1 MTAKSPNPDWLNT
14 IELCDGVK
22 AWYTSRGDNADTDDA
37 YSHFNICHYT
47 GDSEAHTAS
56 CRHALCNAVGI
67 EPERLIV
74 PRQTHSVNCV
84 TIDRLP
90 VDNDTLQGVDALVTS
105 LDNTAIG
112 ISTADCVPVLM
123 ADPVNRIIAAA
134 HAGWRG
140 AIRGIANVTLS
151 EMLANGA
158 DISCIQVAMGPCIC
172 SRCFEVGDEVASQFP
187 ASCVTRNLATG
198 KPHVDLAAYLRQS
211 LIEAGIKENN
221 AAELHTLQ
229 SIATLLGTR
238 AWHQL
243 RPHIHLHHAA
253 PPPPLEKHLKR
264 TFAKY
269 LQHNR
274 KVSKQIISFALY
286 INAL

>member
-1 MTAKSPNPDWLNT
+1 MQ
-14 IELCDGVK
+14 
-22 AWYTSRGDNADTDDA
+22 
-37 YSHFNICHYT
+37 
-47 GDSEAHTAS
+47 
-56 CRHALCNAVGI
+56 CRWHRA
-67 EPERLIV
+67 ERLIV

-158 DISCIQVAMGPCIC
+158 DISCIKSQWGRVYAADASRWAMKWH
-172 SRCFEVGDEVASQFP
+172 
-187 ASCVTRNLATG
+187 RNS
-198 KPHVDLAAYLRQS
+198 PQAA
-211 LIEAGIKENN
+211 
-221 AAELHTLQ
+221 
-229 SIATLLGTR
+229 
-238 AWHQL
+238 
-243 RPHIHLHHAA
+243 
-253 PPPPLEKHLKR
+253 
-264 TFAKY
+264 
-269 LQHNR
+269 
-274 KVSKQIISFALY
+274 
-286 INAL
+286 

>member
-47 GDSEAHTAS
+47 GDSEAHITS

-74 PRQTHSVNCV
+74 PRQTHSINCV

-90 VDNDTLQGVDALVTS
+90 VDNDMLQGVDALVTS

-123 ADPVNRIIAAA
+123 ADPVNCIIAAA

-140 AIRGIANVTLS
+140 AVGGIANVTLS

-158 DISCIQVAMGPCIC
+158 DISCIHVAMGPCIC

-221 AAELHTLQ
+221 ITMPPSCTRCNPSQLFSARV
-229 SIATLLGTR
+229 LGINSGRIFTFIM
-238 AWHQL
+238 QQ
-243 RPHIHLHHAA
+243 
-253 PPPPLEKHLKR
+253 PLP
-264 TFAKY
+264 
-269 LQHNR
+269 
-274 KVSKQIISFALY
+274 V
-286 INAL
+286 

>member
-22 AWYTSRGDNADTDDA
+22 AWYTSRGDNADPDDA
-37 YSHFNICHYT
+37 YSNFNICHYT
-47 GDSEAHTAS
+47 GDSEAHITS

-74 PRQTHSVNCV
+74 PRQTHSINCV

-90 VDNDTLQGVDALVTS
+90 VDNDMLQCVDALVTS

-123 ADPVNRIIAAA
+123 TDPVNRIIAAA

-140 AIRGIANVTLS
+140 AIGGIANVTLS
-151 EMLANGA
+151 QMLAKGA
-158 DISCIQVAMGPCIC
+158 DISCIHVAMGPCIC

-187 ASCVTRNLATG
+187 AYCVDRNHSTG
-198 KPHVDLAAYLRQS
+198 KPHVDLAVYLRQT
-211 LIEAGIKENN
+211 LIEAGIRADNIRLPGEC
-221 AAELHTLQ
+221 
-229 SIATLLGTR
+229 TR
-238 AWHQL
+238 CNPSRLFSARAHGIDSG
-243 RPHIHLHHAA
+243 RIF
-253 PPPPLEKHLKR
+253 
-264 TFAKY
+264 TFIM
-269 LQHNR
+269 Q
-274 KVSKQIISFALY
+274 
-286 INAL
+286 

>member
-90 VDNDTLQGVDALVTS
+90 VDSDMLQGVDALVTS
-105 LDNTAIG
+105 LDNTA
-112 ISTADCVPVLM
+112 VYMQPML
-123 ADPVNRIIAAA
+123 
-134 HAGWRG
+134 RG
-140 AIRGIANVTLS
+140 GR
-151 EMLANGA
+151 
-158 DISCIQVAMGPCIC
+158 
-172 SRCFEVGDEVASQFP
+172 
-187 ASCVTRNLATG
+187 
-198 KPHVDLAAYLRQS
+198 
-211 LIEAGIKENN
+211 
-221 AAELHTLQ
+221 
-229 SIATLLGTR
+229 
-238 AWHQL
+238 
-243 RPHIHLHHAA
+243 
-253 PPPPLEKHLKR
+253 
-264 TFAKY
+264 
-269 LQHNR
+269 
-274 KVSKQIISFALY
+274 
-286 INAL
+286 